1 MPLVGCCGKVLNVTE
16 ASPGCCRC
24 RRGVFPLSRMWKIK
38 HQVPTLG
45 VCAFG
50 ERFFATIFFSNIF
63 AFYQVQI
70 SFHAKVYLSLNDLMI
85 YNNSLAIQLNVTP
98 SNLDFLKKSQTHDVW
113 NGFEWNYISLL
124 FLRIVTGI
132 RSWICVDFKSL
143 VFMNMWFHCLRIES
157 SVIRS
162 ALTLQLHFILYDLNV
177 LQNLFFCLL

>member
-1 MPLVGCCGKVLNVTE
+1 MSPKHHPAAAAAEEVFSHFRGCEKSNTKFLLLVFVHSVKDFLQ
-16 ASPGCCRC
+16 P
-24 RRGVFPLSRMWKIK
+24 FLP
-38 HQVPTLG
+38 
-45 VCAFG
+45 
-50 ERFFATIFFSNIF
+50 NIF
-63 AFYQVQI
+63 AYYQVPI
-70 SFHAKVYLSLNDLMI
+70 SFHEKVYISLNDLMI

-162 ALTLQLHFILYDLNV
+162 ALTLQLHFILYD
-177 LQNLFFCLL
+177 